1 LLVSGLQLGWLS
13 VSEGEQVL
21 LILLAFVVPLQ
32 LITAVFGYLARDV
45 IAGTGMGILA
55 GTWLAIAL
63 VMHESP
69 AGATSDALGLFLL
82 LAATAMLIPAMAA
95 AAGKLVP
102 RLYWGPPRSAS
113 RSRGSTS

>member
-13 VSEGEQVL
+13 VSEGEQVS

-55 GTWLAIAL
+55 GTWLQ
-63 VMHESP
+63 SP
-69 AGATSDALGLFLL
+69 SSCTSRQRERPATRWVCSFCSRR
-82 LAATAMLIPAMAA
+82 
-95 AAGKLVP
+95 P
-102 RLYWGPPRSAS
+102 RC
-113 RSRGSTS
+113 